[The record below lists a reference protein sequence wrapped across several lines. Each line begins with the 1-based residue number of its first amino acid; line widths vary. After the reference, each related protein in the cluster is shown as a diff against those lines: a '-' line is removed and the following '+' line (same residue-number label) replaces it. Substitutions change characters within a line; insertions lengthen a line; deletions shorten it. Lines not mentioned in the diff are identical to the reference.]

1 MKSLS
6 LRNKLFLSVAI
17 LVISSGVAISL
28 LVTYRYSQSLY
39 AAAAARAEHLAHQLA
54 LKSAEKIIVNDLAT
68 LRKILNF
75 HVIINPEVAYVC
87 VILNGTIVAQS
98 FAESLSPQLIPA
110 HFSTNGRNS
119 SLKRAISAAG
129 EPFLDVAWPI
139 FQETASELR
148 LGFSERLYRQQVIRL
163 GWQVSTLALAVLVI
177 ALFLCHIFIRRITGP
192 LANLAEA
199 AERIDED
206 RLDIQVETNGHDEVS
221 RLTTSFN
228 QMVSRIRDCTGRL
241 QEKNSEIDRSYQ
253 QTLNSLTIVQEIG
266 AQPNI
271 NAVCDYL
278 IRKFRTVVT
287 CQRIALLIFSGSGK
301 EIFLISEHASET
313 LDADL
318 FESSLSRLKELDR
331 TAVMRTDFLRPPLL
345 PDDFQSAKRL
355 VIIPIHHEY
364 QCIGTLIIACNGACQ
379 CDDKGLEVVNL
390 IFKQTSGTIKRA
402 AVQEEEIRDLQHR
415 IDNTADF
422 SGIVARDPQMQ
433 VIFKLIE
440 DVAPTDATALLQGES
455 GTGKELVARAIHQR
469 SLRHDKPFV
478 VINCSAYPATL
489 LESELF
495 GHEKGAFTG
504 ALRQKTGRFE
514 QAHGGTVFLDEIGE
528 IQLSAQIKL
537 LRVIQTQRFERLGG
551 EKTLSVDVRI
561 IAATN
566 KDLLEEVKRGNFRED
581 LYYRLNVIPIQLP
594 PLRNRRNDIP
604 VLARHFLR
612 HFAVEQGKDVQE
624 FSSEAMRMLL
634 DYSWPGNV
642 RELENSI
649 EHALVLTKGE
659 RIEATD
665 LPSVLQTAKPLPKTK
680 SCRTILDNEKK
691 LLQETLEECGWN
703 KKLAAQQLGIS
714 RSTLYSKLKKYQ
726 IACRVAPV
734 RKNLFFP
741 FNAAH

>member
-1 MKSLS
+1 MNSLS

-17 LVISSGVAISL
+17 LVISSGLVISL
-28 LVTYRYSQSLY
+28 LVTYRYSRSLY
-39 AAAAARAEHLAHQLA
+39 ASAAARGEHLAHQLA
-54 LKSAEKIIVNDLAT
+54 LKAAEKIIINDLVT

-75 HVIINPEVAYVC
+75 HVISNPEVAYV
-87 VILNGTIVAQS
+87 VIVLNGSVLAQTL
-98 FAESLSPQLIPA
+98 AENVPPQLIAA
-110 HFSTNGRNS
+110 HFSSNGRDGR
-119 SLKRAISAAG
+119 LQRVVSAAG
-129 EPFLDVAWPI
+129 EPFLDITWPI

-148 LGFSERLYRQQVIRL
+148 LGLSEKPYRQQVVRL
-163 GWQVSTLALAVLVI
+163 WWQMSALSLVVLVI
-177 ALFLCHIFIRRITGP
+177 ALVLGHFFIRRITGP
-192 LANLAEA
+192 LTNLAEA
-199 AERIDED
+199 AERIDEE
-206 RLDIQVETNGHDEVS
+206 RWEIQVETKGHDEVS
-221 RLTTSFN
+221 RLTSSFN
-228 QMVSRIRDCTGRL
+228 RMFGRIADYTRRL
-241 QEKNSEIDRSYQ
+241 QEKTTELDRAYQ

-266 AQPNI
+266 AQPNV

-278 IRKFRTVVT
+278 LRKFRTVVT
-287 CQRIALLIFSGSGK
+287 CQRMAMLIFSGSGR
-301 EIFLISEHASET
+301 EIFLISERASET

-318 FESSLSRLKELDR
+318 FESCLATLRELDR
-331 TAVMRTDFLRPPLL
+331 TVFRGNDFLKPPLV
-345 PDDFQSAKRL
+345 PDDFQKAKRL
-355 VIIPIHHEY
+355 VIVPIRHEY
-364 QCIGTLIIACNGACQ
+364 QLIGTLVIACNGTCQ

-415 IDNTADF
+415 MDSTADF
-422 SGIVARDPQMQ
+422 SGIVGRDPQMQ
-433 VIFKLIE
+433 LIFKLIE
-440 DVAPTDATALLQGES
+440 DVAPTDATALIQGES

-514 QAHGGTVFLDEIGE
+514 QADGGTVFLDEIGE
-528 IQLSAQIKL
+528 VQLSAQIKL

-581 LYYRLNVIPIQLP
+581 LYYRLNVIPVQMP

-604 VLARHFLR
+604 LLARYFLR
-612 HFAVEQGKDVQE
+612 HFAVEQGKDVPE

-649 EHALVLTKGE
+649 EHALVLAKGE

-665 LPSVLQTAKPLPKTK
+665 LPSVLQTTKRSPKTK
-680 SCRTILDNEKK
+680 SRATILETEKR

-703 KKLAAQQLGIS
+703 KKLAAQHLGIS
-714 RSTLYSKLKKYQ
+714 RNTLYRKLQKYQ
-726 IACRVAPV
+726 IDAPT
-734 RKNLFFP
+734 NY
-741 FNAAH
+741 